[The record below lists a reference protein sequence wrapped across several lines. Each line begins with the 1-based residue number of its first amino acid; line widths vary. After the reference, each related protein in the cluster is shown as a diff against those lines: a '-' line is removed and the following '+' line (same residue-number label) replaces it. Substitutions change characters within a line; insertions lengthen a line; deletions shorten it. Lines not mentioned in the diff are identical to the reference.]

1 MEGKFHLTVCSLARL
16 RPAALDLDA
25 LDGLLDALQQ
35 VLVLRVLV
43 ALLVGVH
50 VGQRVHVRVEVL
62 LTNWLLQPKKKS
74 QIKVLVAEQEEAEMF
89 LCN

>member
-1 MEGKFHLTVCSLARL
+1 MEGKFRLTVCLLARL
-16 RPAALDLDA
+16 HPVALNLDA

-50 VGQRVHVRVEVL
+50 VGQRVHVRIEVL
-62 LTNWLLQPKKKS
+62 LANGLLQPKKPNKS
-74 QIKVLVAEQEEAEMF
+74 VSSGAGKD
-89 LCN
+89 